1 MDREML
7 RNVEDHQC
15 CNPPREMSEMSHPEI
30 YVERGWGWESVGSA
44 GLMKTLF
51 KEIRF
56 VNCNLLT
63 IAIAGS
69 SIFAGIRCQQLI
81 KKR

>member
-1 MDREML
+1 M
-7 RNVEDHQC
+7 
-15 CNPPREMSEMSHPEI
+15 
-30 YVERGWGWESVGSA
+30 GESVGSA

>member
-1 MDREML
+1 
-7 RNVEDHQC
+7 
-15 CNPPREMSEMSHPEI
+15 MSEMSHRVI

-51 KEIRF
+51 KEISF

-63 IAIAGS
+63 ITISGP
-69 SIFAGIRCQQLI
+69 SIFSGIRWHQMSAI
-81 KKR
+81 DKKEMKSFSNPS